1 MQIQLITLKK
11 KEKNQHSQAVLVFR
25 VSGFR
30 PWRRSGSSQGLGP
43 RIFFQSSKAESFIFY
58 RATKIK
64 VYKSPMALFRT
75 SLNE

>member
-1 MQIQLITLKK
+1 MQIQLVTLK
-11 KEKNQHSQAVLVFR
+11 KNQHSQAVLVFKI
-25 VSGFR
+25 SGLR

-64 VYKSPMALFRT
+64 VCILV
-75 SLNE
+75 